1 MASEKPS
8 PFLVDAV
15 KASASR
21 FKETKN
27 ALEARQKEL
36 DARQAELE
44 SQRVDMDRQA
54 ERLRAEREEF
64 QKEKEQVNAGRS
76 SIDRSE
82 EHTSELQSQFH
93 LVCRLLL
100 EKKKKKS
107 MT

>member
-1 MASEKPS
+1 MASEKTS

-44 SQRVDMDRQA
+44 SLRVEMDRQA

-76 SIDRSE
+76 SVDHDLAPVRME
-82 EHTSELQSQFH
+82 RHRGGGAGQRGQGWART
-93 LVCRLLL
+93 RN
-100 EKKKKKS
+100 
-107 MT
+107 